1 MRIAIFGKSYA
12 SGKQDEINTLFSSLQ
27 KYSPELLVD
36 REFLRVMQDMDIR
49 LPEITVLSGNDF
61 YADISLSLGGDGTFL
76 KTAERIGDK
85 CIPILGINLGRMGFL
100 ADVQSSETEQAID
113 EIMAGRYHIEERSL
127 LHITDGSRATWPYAL
142 NEVAVLKLDTSSMIT
157 IHAYLDNTFL
167 NTYQADGLLVA
178 TPTGSTGYS
187 LSVGG
192 PIVAPKAS
200 NFIITPVAPHSL
212 NVRRSLSATMPKSGS
227 SPKAETD
234 TFWSVSMDVP
244 KKRLREKAL
253 HCAKRRSPYGLSNAT
268 SNSLPTPYEKNSCG
282 GSICEATSEYNK
294 LSQRYIFFI
303 FRSKILFISFY

>member
-178 TPTGSTGYS
+178 TRQDIP
-187 LSVGG
+187 
-192 PIVAPKAS
+192 
-200 NFIITPVAPHSL
+200 
-212 NVRRSLSATMPKSGS
+212 
-227 SPKAETD
+227 
-234 TFWSVSMDVP
+234 
-244 KKRLREKAL
+244 
-253 HCAKRRSPYGLSNAT
+253 
-268 SNSLPTPYEKNSCG
+268 
-282 GSICEATSEYNK
+282 
-294 LSQRYIFFI
+294 
-303 FRSKILFISFY
+303 